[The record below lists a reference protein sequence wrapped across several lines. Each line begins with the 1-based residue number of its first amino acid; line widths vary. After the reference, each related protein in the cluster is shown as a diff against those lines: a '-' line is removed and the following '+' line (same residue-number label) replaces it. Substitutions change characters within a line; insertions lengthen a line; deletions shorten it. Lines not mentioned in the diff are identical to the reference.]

1 MAKSDY
7 YELLGVPRNASQ
19 EDIRKAYRKL
29 AHKFH
34 PDKTGGDKRAEE
46 KFKEINEAHAVLSD
60 PKKREQYDRFG
71 HEGPGFAGFEQG
83 SGTGDFGFGDVF
95 SDIFDLFGGSGGGA
109 GRSARMRTA
118 PQRGSS
124 LQYNLEIEF
133 NEAAAGAEKRIRI
146 PRAESCSE
154 CGGTG
159 AQPGTSRNSCS
170 HCGGTGHIQRS
181 QGFFSISRTC
191 PRCRGEGTVIE
202 HPCRRCS
209 GNGLVEVEREIVVTI
224 PAGVDTG
231 SRLKL
236 TGEGESGRYGGP
248 RGDLYVVVHVRPHA
262 IFERHRNDIICEV
275 PITFPQATLGA
286 EIDVPTLNG
295 RAKVRIPPGTQSNK
309 IFRLRGKGFRDLHG
323 RGVGDQ
329 LVRVIVETP
338 VKLNSKQRHLL
349 EQFGNSTG
357 DNAYPNQRNF
367 LRKTKRMFKK

>member
-7 YELLGVPRNASQ
+7 YDVLGVARNASQ

-29 AHKFH
+29 AHKYH

-46 KFKEINEAHAVLSD
+46 KFKEVNEANAVLSD

-83 SGTGDFGFGDVF
+83 FGTGDFGFGDVF
-95 SDIFDLFGGSGGGA
+95 SDIFDLFGGGGG

-124 LQYNLEIEF
+124 LQYEIEIEF
-133 NEAAAGAEKRIRI
+133 GEAGTGAEKRIRI
-146 PRAESCSE
+146 PRAEACSE

-159 AQPGTSRNSCS
+159 AQPGTSRHSCS
-170 HCGGTGHIQRS
+170 HCGGTGHVQRS

-191 PRCRGEGTVIE
+191 PHCRGEGTVIE
-202 HPCRRCS
+202 HPCRRCG

-236 TGEGESGRYGGP
+236 TGEGESGRYGGR
-248 RGDLYVVVHVRPHA
+248 RGDLYVVVHVRPHPV
-262 IFERHRNDIICEV
+262 FERHRNDIICEV

-323 RGVGDQ
+323 RGVGDE
-329 LVRVIVETP
+329 LVRVIIETP

-349 EQFGNSTG
+349 EQFDGATG
-357 DNAYPNQRNF
+357 ENAYPNQRNF
-367 LRKTKRMFKK
+367 LRKTKKMFKK

>member
-1 MAKSDY
+1 
-7 YELLGVPRNASQ
+7 
-19 EDIRKAYRKL
+19 
-29 AHKFH
+29 
-34 PDKTGGDKRAEE
+34 
-46 KFKEINEAHAVLSD
+46 
-60 PKKREQYDRFG
+60 
-71 HEGPGFAGFEQG
+71 
-83 SGTGDFGFGDVF
+83 
-95 SDIFDLFGGSGGGA
+95 
-109 GRSARMRTA
+109 MRTT

-124 LQYNLEIEF
+124 LQYNIEIEF
-133 NEAAAGAEKRIRI
+133 DEAAAGAEKRVRI

-154 CGGTG
+154 CSGTG

-170 HCGGTGHIQRS
+170 HCGGTGHVQRS

-202 HPCRRCS
+202 HPCRRCG

-236 TGEGESGRYGGP
+236 TGEGEAGRYGGP
-248 RGDLYVVVHVRPHA
+248 RGDLYVVVHVRPHPV
-262 IFERHRNDIICEV
+262 FERHHNDIICEI

-295 RAKVRIPPGTQSNK
+295 RAKVRIPPGTQNNK

-329 LVRVIVETP
+329 LVRVNVETP

-349 EQFGNSTG
+349 EQFDDATG
-357 DNAYPNQRNF
+357 DNAYPNQRGF
-367 LRKTKRMFKK
+367 LRKTKKMFKK